1 MNLKT
6 FTILFLLGI
15 LVSCSA
21 TYEKNFNTDDEE
33 AHRRYPE
40 TGSFRP

>member
-15 LVSCSA
+15 LVSCS
-21 TYEKNFNTDDEE
+21 TTSQKEDDRKDQRPPFEFGTFNL
-33 AHRRYPE
+33 
-40 TGSFRP
+40 

>member
-15 LVSCSA
+15 SCSCTV
-21 TYEKNFNTDDEE
+21 TYEKNFPSEE
-33 AHRRYPE
+33 EKENRAYE
-40 TGSFRP
+40 TGTFNR